1 MPTIKVPAA
10 TDAPSSSTIS
20 PTNAALEERRTET
33 PNFTPPS

>member
-10 TDAPSSSTIS
+10 TDAPSNSTIS
-20 PTNAALEERRTET
+20 PTNAALGKIVT